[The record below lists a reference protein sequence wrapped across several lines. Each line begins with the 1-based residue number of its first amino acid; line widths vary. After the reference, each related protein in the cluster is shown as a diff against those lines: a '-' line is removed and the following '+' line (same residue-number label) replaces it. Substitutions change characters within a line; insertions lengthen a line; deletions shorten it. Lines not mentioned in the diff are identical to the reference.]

1 MIRRPPRSTRHDNL
15 VPYTTLFR
23 SNRWF
28 PSRALCNTRS
38 GYTASLKGRF
48 FASTSAHSSR
58 AVTSAGVL
66 RPRSMNEKGL
76 TLDHGQDRR
85 LPVSSQERRSEEH
98 TSELQS
104 LMRSSYAVFC
114 LKKKTNNANN

>member
-1 MIRRPPRSTRHDNL
+1 MRISDWSSDVCSSDL
-15 VPYTTLFR
+15 
-23 SNRWF
+23 
-28 PSRALCNTRS
+28 
-38 GYTASLKGRF
+38 TASLKGRF

-85 LPVSSQERRSEEH
+85 LPVSSQERGSC
-98 TSELQS
+98 QS
-104 LMRSSYAVFC
+104 DNSPSTIGSASCRARVCQYVSISVGAVT
-114 LKKKTNNANN
+114 LKKKTQSHTNTQP